1 MPPESL
7 VHGPLMQTT
16 ASRKKKGWGC
26 TVAQTSTFALGIEK
40 AAVVLPPFFL
50 LFHLN
55 ARNKTQL

>member
-26 TVAQTSTFALGIEK
+26 TVAQTSTFTLGIEK
-40 AAVVLPPFFL
+40 AAVVLPPFFCY
-50 LFHLN
+50 FI
-55 ARNKTQL
+55 

>member
-26 TVAQTSTFALGIEK
+26 TVAQTSTFTLGIEK
-40 AAVVLPPFFL
+40 AAVVLPPFFCCY
-50 LFHLN
+50 FI
-55 ARNKTQL
+55 